1 MIEIKEQ
8 EERRMASRDLM
19 SFLTQYTQMLELQ
32 LEAVRKDM
40 DKTTGELMEGIK
52 EINQSHG
59 LNKSKA
65 EAVLIKEGN
74 SHAEEKKDAFTEV
87 SSRNIEKEEQL
98 QLKKEIAQGAEE
110 ISQGMKEAGGKFKSH
125 MSSLKQLDANL
136 HDLLMKMM
144 GTLSTDDVVGQRLE
158 HISSAIKILN
168 KGLVGLVS
176 NFDDKF
182 KLEYIKKM
190 NSSLET
196 KVFKSYTMEV
206 EKKIF
211 TKVFR

>member
-1 MIEIKEQ
+1 MSEIKEQ
-8 EERRMASRDLM
+8 EERKMASRDLM

-40 DKTTGELMEGIK
+40 DTTTGELMEGIK

-59 LNKSKA
+59 INKSKA
-65 EAVLIKEGN
+65 EAILVKEKN
-74 SHAEEKKDAFTEV
+74 RDLEDKKDAFTEV
-87 SSRNIEKEEQL
+87 SSRELEKAEQV

-110 ISQGMKEAGGKFKSH
+110 ISQSMKDAGGKFKSH
-125 MSSLKQLDANL
+125 MSSLKQLDAKL

-168 KGLVGLVS
+168 QGLVGLVS
-176 NFDDKF
+176 SFDDKF

-190 NSSLET
+190 TNSLET